1 MPWNGRSF
9 RCGGGCT
16 MVRDTLQPY
25 ESSRGRR
32 PARVCEFCGCG
43 VRDPAW
49 SSLPPTRR
57 RTQPSQDLEP
67 QVRSLV
73 AEHLGVGSDE
83 LAPEVSLADDLAADS
98 LDLVELAL
106 VLEDEFGIAV
116 SETVLEEVRTYG
128 QLVEAV
134 RMLVRRRDDEVA
146 SPAATE
152 PAPVRVRLVPAPG
165 RTAGDLERADW
176 LTPYT
181 AQTIA
186 EDAVRSGPGA
196 QLEVSV
202 PPDLSDADLAAF
214 YDQLASLDGRDISVR
229 VRRDRGVPRPAQL
242 LRPNAA

>member
-1 MPWNGRSF
+1 MSVGSP
-9 RCGGGCT
+9 T
-16 MVRDTLQPY
+16 HIAQVRRVLDFV
-25 ESSRGRR
+25 
-32 PARVCEFCGCG
+32 ARA
-43 VRDPAW
+43 AW
-49 SSLPPTRR
+49 TRR
-57 RTQPSQDLEP
+57 AQPSQDLEL

-106 VLEDEFGIAV
+106 VLEGEFGIAV
-116 SETVLEEVRTYG
+116 SESVLEEVRTYG

-146 SPAATE
+146 SAAATE

-242 LRPNAA
+242 LRPDAA